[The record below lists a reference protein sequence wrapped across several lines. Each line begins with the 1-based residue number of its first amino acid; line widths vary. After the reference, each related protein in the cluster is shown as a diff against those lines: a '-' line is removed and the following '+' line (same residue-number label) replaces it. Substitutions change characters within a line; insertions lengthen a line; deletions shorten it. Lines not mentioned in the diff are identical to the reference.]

1 MTRHLPL
8 LFLGIVVALA
18 AAVPPARHALV
29 TGVSLLATGQLGQ
42 FQDYLQSLG
51 AWGPT
56 LSIGLMVAESV
67 FIPVPITIIMVA
79 NGLVFG
85 LWGGVLVSLTGGLLG
100 ALAAYII
107 GRHFGRA
114 LVGRI
119 LPAASLQAAD
129 RLMAKHGK
137 WAIVLERWIP
147 GIPGDPMSY
156 AAGLTHVPPA
166 TFLLL
171 TSAGLLPANLV
182 TAYVG
187 VEVAGDV
194 PLAYWLGGL
203 AVIAAV
209 WIAWRLVRRR
219 RSPDVPAG

>member
-1 MTRHLPL
+1 VTRHLPL
-8 LFLGIVVALA
+8 LFLCLVVVLVGAI
-18 AAVPPARHALV
+18 PPARHALL
-29 TGVSLLATGQLGQ
+29 TGASLLATGQLGK

-51 AWGPT
+51 AWAPS
-56 LSIGLMVAESV
+56 LSIGLMIAESV
-67 FIPVPITIIMVA
+67 FIPVPIAIIMVA

-100 ALAAYII
+100 ALAAYAI

-114 LVGRI
+114 LVARI
-119 LPAASLQAAD
+119 LPAASLHAAD
-129 RLMAKHGK
+129 RLMAKHGA

-156 AAGLTHVPPA
+156 AAGLTHVPPG

-171 TSAGLLPANLV
+171 TAAGLLPANLV

-203 AVIAAV
+203 AVVAAV
-209 WIAWRLVRRR
+209 WIGWRLVRRR
-219 RSPDVPAG
+219 RSTDVRS